1 MKKHDIINLMKEL
14 YLRELIKYKKL
25 PFNIYNEKGQIL
37 MYTGDLLTPGKLME
51 LKNATILLYDENFE
65 HKPQEERENPLVV
78 KRRAEKISSNINN
91 HQYVFSIIEE
101 YKEGEAQDI
110 TTSNAINRNVPTVE
124 TRAQIVTESSV
135 NKTSLFSADTQNY
148 FKQIYAEV
156 IEELENRSYQ
166 NALSKVI
173 KVMDTLETEVLK
185 ILPEVKYL
193 SQLKLFGD
201 YKYCHALNVAIFAG
215 FLSKS
220 LELNMD
226 IRDVI
231 LSGLLHD
238 VGKTRISEN
247 IAYKQI
253 LYIPEQAEY
262 EKHVIIGYKIIKE
275 IFKLGNVIARPAL
288 EHHALQDGSGYPK
301 GIDLNSLTEI
311 SKLISVCNFLDNL
324 TSNRTVNNIQNC
336 YEAGKLLLSTGT
348 HKYPIETIYAMSNKY
363 LMNDT
368 TNFNKMIG

>member
-1 MKKHDIINLMKEL
+1 MKEL

-51 LKNATILLYDENFE
+51 LKKSMILLYDENFE
-65 HKPQEERENPLVV
+65 HKSLRERENPLVK
-78 KRRAEKISSNINN
+78 KRKAEKLTGKIEKTGDKEERIYGYSTKEDDG
-91 HQYVFSIIEE
+91 VETII
-101 YKEGEAQDI
+101 KAPTDI
-110 TTSNAINRNVPTVE
+110 PRNVPT
-124 TRAQIVTESSV
+124 IESRV
-135 NKTSLFSADTQNY
+135 NVIKENSINRISIFSEDTQNY
-148 FKQIYAEV
+148 FKQLFGDLMED
-156 IEELENRSYQ
+156 LEGRNYST
-166 NALSKVI
+166 ALNKSI
-173 KVMDTLETEVLK
+173 QLMDTLENELGK
-185 ILPEVKYL
+185 ILTEIKYL

-201 YKYCHALNVAIFAG
+201 YKICHSLNVTLFAG

-220 LELNMD
+220 LELNAD

-238 VGKTRISEN
+238 VGKTRIDSN

-301 GIDLNSLTEI
+301 GIDLNGLTEI
-311 SKLISVCNFLDNL
+311 SKLISLCNYYDNL
-324 TSNRTVNNIQNC
+324 TSNKTQNVVKNG
-336 YEAGKLLLSTGT
+336 YEAGKILLGT
-348 HKYPIETIYAMSNKY
+348 CTQKFPIEMLYAMTNKY
-363 LMNDT
+363 LMNDGN
-368 TNFNKMIG
+368 NFNEMIG